1 MEMFY
6 QKSWELRLFRCWK
19 LADPNCYFFFI
30 TVPVACKTTTK
41 FILFKASATSEGNCA
56 KKFLSLDDNSP
67 IFLQHCRLFHHPP
80 EDFKEK
86 KKKKLILPTAAFSS
100 NFSEYPFVYC
110 PCPWWLFIPGAV
122 HEINEWKS
130 VPHRENSGTWTCHHT
145 TVPRNRD
152 YRWVPPMSSLRE
164 GSDEEA
170 LVNLL
175 SLVTLECFDY
185 DYCYLVLWYNGR
197 QGGEDGSCAF
207 MLKPEYLWD
216 FYFTVTRLCTISGE
230 CNCSAKF
237 VPTHCP

>member
-86 KKKKLILPTAAFSS
+86 KKLILPTAAFSS

-122 HEINEWKS
+122 HEINEWKG

-152 YRWVPPMSSLRE
+152 HRWVPPMSSLRE
-164 GSDEEA
+164 GPDEEA

-175 SLVTLECFDY
+175 SLVTLDCFDY
-185 DYCYLVLWYNGR
+185 DYRYLVLWYNGR

-207 MLKPEYLWD
+207 VLKPEYL
-216 FYFTVTRLCTISGE
+216 
-230 CNCSAKF
+230 
-237 VPTHCP
+237 